1 MKRSAAFIGAGWV
14 FAAGFAAGCVPLYLQ
29 PIEDQPVPRPAG
41 PTASQRERLADADA
55 ARAAGDTEAALGIL
69 RTILAQRPDFG
80 TAYVDMGEIYLQLD
94 QSANAEVAFARAARL
109 EPDNF
114 DAWYGN
120 GLALGMLDR
129 PADAAEAY
137 QRALAIAPE
146 SVVVNQQMAAINM
159 RMGVPQR
166 AVIFAEKVL
175 ELSPDSG
182 SARAV
187 LGAIYEQT
195 GRYEDAAEQF
205 QKALQ
210 LMEPTRPVL
219 VSYINVLVIQI
230 RYRDAGSVAKELIRI
245 DPSAEAYERLGWCSA
260 RLEELDESLEAYRTA
275 VEWNPRH
282 VRALTGL
289 GTTALGKWLASD
301 KQDAASREE
310 AGEALKRSLQI
321 DSDQPEVLDLLLKY
335 DL

>member
-1 MKRSAAFIGAGWV
+1 MKRAAAFIGAGWV
-14 FAAGFAAGCVPLYLQ
+14 WAAGFAVGCAPLYLQ
-29 PIEDQPVPRPAG
+29 PIEDQPAPRPAG
-41 PTASQRERLADADA
+41 PTASQIRRLADADA

-69 RTILAQRPDFG
+69 RTILAERPGFG
-80 TAYVDMGEIYLQLD
+80 AAYVDMGEIYLQLE
-94 QSANAEVAFARAARL
+94 QAANAEVVLARAARL

-120 GLALGMLDR
+120 GQALEMLDR
-129 PADAAEAY
+129 LAAAAEAY
-137 QRALAIAPE
+137 RRALVISPQSAE
-146 SVVVNQQMAAINM
+146 VNEQLAAINM
-159 RMGVPQR
+159 RMGIPRR
-166 AVIFAEKVL
+166 AVIFAEKAL
-175 ELSPDSG
+175 QLSPDSG
-182 SARAV
+182 PARAA

-205 QKALQ
+205 QEALQ

-219 VSYINVLVIQI
+219 VSFINVLVIQL
-230 RYRDAGSVAKELIRI
+230 RYRDAGNVAKKLIRI
-245 DPSAEAYERLGWCSA
+245 DPSADAYERLGWCSA
-260 RLEELDESLEAYRTA
+260 RLEELDESLQAYRTA
-275 VEWNPRH
+275 LEWDPRH

-301 KQDAASREE
+301 RQDAASQEE
-310 AGEALKRSLQI
+310 AAEALKRSLQI

>member
-1 MKRSAAFIGAGWV
+1 MKSAAPFIGAGWV
-14 FAAGFAAGCVPLYLQ
+14 LAAGFAAGCMPLYLQ
-29 PIEDQPVPRPAG
+29 PIEDQPLPRPAG
-41 PTASQRERLADADA
+41 PTASQRERLADAGA
-55 ARAAGDTEAALGIL
+55 ARAGGDTEAALGIL
-69 RTILAQRPDFG
+69 RTLLAERPG
-80 TAYVDMGEIYLQLD
+80 YGAAYVDMGEIYLQLD
-94 QSANAEVAFARAARL
+94 QSANAEVAYARAAGL

-120 GLALGMLDR
+120 GRALGMLDR
-129 PADAAEAY
+129 LAEAAEAY
-137 QRALAIAPE
+137 QRALAIEPE
-146 SVVVNQQMAAINM
+146 SVEVNQQMAAINM

-182 SARAV
+182 SARAA

-230 RYRDAGSVAKELIRI
+230 RYRDAGRVAKELIRI
-245 DPSAEAYERLGWCSA
+245 DPSADAYERLGWCSA

-275 VEWNPRH
+275 LEWDPHH

-289 GTTALGKWLASD
+289 GTSALGKWLASD
-301 KQDAASREE
+301 RQDAVSQEE
-310 AGEALKRSLQI
+310 AAEALKRSLRI